1 MANNF
6 LDSNWVSMKI
16 LRLLVNK
23 LVVNEYFNR
32 QWQGDF
38 NKEFAPGA
46 SIQVKFPQYWKVK
59 DGMGYDPQGVNRL
72 STTISLDQWLQIG
85 FEWDD
90 YEVAVKLER
99 SEAELTANYFEP
111 AASAMA
117 QEWDSRSAL
126 WAYQN
131 ASNVVGTLGV
141 SPTSVATYYQA
152 RRVMMEQAAPMGPRV
167 TCWSSEMMQQ
177 LGTNIATFFQPPDEL
192 DSLFKEGALGKI
204 AGYKVYESN
213 SLYSHTAG
221 TWAGA
226 VTVTGAGQSGSALII
241 TGTSGDTLK
250 KGDKISIGSGATA
263 SNAVN
268 PRTYRIAGV
277 ATAKRFTIQQD
288 YTLTGGADTIA
299 ILPAIYGPGSQYQN
313 VDVLPINGAALT
325 LWPGT
330 TNPNGKV
337 GTVALAM
344 GKTAF
349 AFTGARLFVPK
360 STESAG
366 QAFDSQTQIGMRK
379 VHAWDPVRSMNVH
392 RLDSLGGFG
401 NFYQDNDVCCIAAA

>member
-6 LDSNWVSMKI
+6 LDTNWVSLKI
-16 LRLLVNK
+16 LQLLVNM
-23 LVVNEYFNR
+23 LVVNEQFNR

-38 NKEFAPGA
+38 KKEFAPGA
-46 SIQVKFPQYWKVK
+46 SIQVKFPQQWTVK
-59 DGMGYDPQGVNRL
+59 DGMGYDPQAVNRL

-99 SEAELTANYFEP
+99 SEEELEENYFRP
-111 AASAMA
+111 AAEAMS

-131 ASNVVGTLGV
+131 ASMVVGTLGT
-141 SPTSVATYYQA
+141 SPTSIATYLKARQA
-152 RRVMMEQAAPMGPRV
+152 LKEAPCSPSPKYACISSQMMEQ
-167 TCWSSEMMQQ
+167 
-177 LGTNIATFFQPPDEL
+177 LGENLTTILQPADQISQNFKDGCIGKLANATFF
-192 DSLFKEGALGKI
+192 
-204 AGYKVYESN
+204 ESN

-226 VTVTGAGQSGSALII
+226 VTVTGAGQSGASLII
-241 TGTSGDTLK
+241 TGTSGDTIK
-250 KGDKISIGSGATA
+250 KGDKFSIANTNG
-263 SNAVN
+263 VN
-268 PRTYRIAGV
+268 RMTRRVAGV
-277 ATAKRFTIQQD
+277 ATARRFTAQQD
-288 YTLTGGADTIA
+288 YTLTSGPDTIS

-313 VDVLPINGAALT
+313 VDALPVNGAALT

-330 TNPNGKV
+330 TSPNGKV
-337 GTVALAM
+337 GTVGM
-344 GKTAF
+344 MIGKNAF
-349 AFTGARLFVPK
+349 AFTGARLYVPK

-366 QAFDSQTQIGMRK
+366 QAFDSKTQMGMRK

-401 NFYQDNDVCCIAAA
+401 NFYQSDDVICIAGA

>member
-6 LDSNWVSMKI
+6 LDSNWVSLKI
-16 LRLLVNK
+16 LQLLINK

-38 NKEFAPGA
+38 QKEFAPGA
-46 SIQVKFPQYWKVK
+46 SIQVKFPQRWSVT
-59 DGMGYDPQGVNRL
+59 DGMGYNAQAVNRL
-72 STTISLDQWLQIG
+72 STSVSLDQWLQIG

-90 YEVAVKLER
+90 YEAAVKLER
-99 SEAELTANYFEP
+99 SMAELEENYFEP
-111 AASAMA
+111 AAAAMA

-126 WAYQN
+126 FAYRN
-131 ASNVVGTLGV
+131 ASNVVGTLGT
-141 SPTSVATYYQA
+141 SPTSVSTYYQA
-152 RRVMMEQAAPMGPRV
+152 RRVMKEQASPMGPKV

-177 LGTNIATFFQPPDEL
+177 LGSNIATYFQPPDEL
-192 DSLFKEGALGKI
+192 DAMFKEGALGKI
-204 AGYKVYESN
+204 AGFKVFESN

-226 VTVTGAGQSGSALII
+226 VTITGAGQSGASLII
-241 TGTSGDTLK
+241 TGTAGDTLK
-250 KGDKISIGSGATA
+250 NGDKISVANM
-263 SNAVN
+263 NAVN
-268 PRTYRIAGV
+268 PMTRRIAGV
-277 ATAKRFTIQQD
+277 ATAKRFTVTQD
-288 YTLTGGADTIA
+288 YTLTAGPDTIS
-299 ILPAIYGPGSQYQN
+299 ILPAIFGPGSQYQN
-313 VDVLPINGAALT
+313 VDALAINGAALT

-330 TNPNGKV
+330 TLPSGKV
-337 GTVALAM
+337 GTVGLSM

-349 AFTGARLFVPK
+349 AFVGARLFVPK

-366 QAFDSQTQIGMRK
+366 QAFDKQTQIGMRK

-401 NFYQDNDVCCIAAA
+401 NFYQDNDACCIAAA

>member
-6 LDSNWVSMKI
+6 LNSNWVSLKI

-38 NKEFAPGA
+38 DKEFAPGS
-46 SIQVKFPQYWKVK
+46 SIQVKFPQRWNVT
-59 DGMGYDPQGVNRL
+59 DGMGYNPQSVNRL
-72 STTISLDQWLQIG
+72 STTVSLDQWLQIG

-99 SEAELTANYFEP
+99 SEAELEANYFEP
-111 AASAMA
+111 AAAAMA

-126 WAYQN
+126 FAYQN
-131 ASNVVGTLGV
+131 ASNVVGILGT
-141 SPTSVATYYQA
+141 SPTSVSAYYQA
-152 RRVMMEQAAPMGPRV
+152 RRVMMENASPMGPRV

-177 LGTNIATFFQPPDEL
+177 LGVNIATFFQPPDEL
-192 DSLFKEGALGKI
+192 SSMFKDGALGKI
-204 AGYKVYESN
+204 AGFNVFESN

-226 VTVTGAGQSGSALII
+226 VTVTGAGQSGSSLII
-241 TGTSGDTLK
+241 TGSNGDTLK
-250 KGDKISIGSGATA
+250 KGDKISVANMNG
-263 SNAVN
+263 VN
-268 PRTYRIAGV
+268 PMTKRVAGV
-277 ATAKRFTIQQD
+277 ATAKRLTVQQD
-288 YTLTGGADTIA
+288 FTLTGGSDTIS
-299 ILPAIYGPGSQYQN
+299 ILPAIYGPGTQYQN
-313 VDVLPINGAALT
+313 VDALATNGAALT

-330 TNPNGKV
+330 AAPNGKV

-344 GKTAF
+344 GKNAF
-349 AFTGARLFVPK
+349 AFVGARLYVPK

-366 QAFDSQTQIGMRK
+366 QAYDKQTQIGIRK

-392 RLDSLGGFG
+392 RMDSLGGFG
-401 NFYQDNDVCCIAAA
+401 NFYQDNDACCIAAA